1 MVRYLVRNVSYAD
14 EQLSQ
19 LPRSLRT
26 AFDARVED
34 LKDDPYAVGDPHED
48 TRSYSTTFGEGGW
61 TVPDLVDSR
70 AEAAAESRRRDRLGD
85 TPMLHPGISGSS
97 R

>member
-14 EQLSQ
+14 EQSSQ

-34 LKDDPYAVGDPHED
+34 LKDDPYAVGDPQED
-48 TRSYSTTFGEGGW
+48 TRSYSTTFGEGGIILYMISDEIA
-61 TVPDLVDSR
+61 TVTILRVNWVDL
-70 AEAAAESRRRDRLGD
+70 
-85 TPMLHPGISGSS
+85 
-97 R
+97 

>member
-1 MVRYLVRNVSYAD
+1 MVRYLTRNVPYAD

-34 LKDDPYAVGDPHED
+34 LKDDPYAVDDPHEG
-48 TRSYSTTFGEGGW
+48 TRGYSTTFGEGGIILYMISDEIA
-61 TVPDLVDSR
+61 TVTILRVNRVDL
-70 AEAAAESRRRDRLGD
+70 
-85 TPMLHPGISGSS
+85 
-97 R
+97 

>member
-26 AFDARVED
+26 AFDARAD
-34 LKDDPYAVGDPHED
+34 NLKDDPYSVGDSHEG
-48 TRSYSTTFGEGGW
+48 THSYSTTFGEGGIILYMISDEIA
-61 TVPDLVDSR
+61 TVTILRVNWVDL
-70 AEAAAESRRRDRLGD
+70 
-85 TPMLHPGISGSS
+85 
-97 R
+97 